1 MQKQSNKYDK
11 KSFKSGM
18 FDFLSGGTYSESLK
32 SGKALQTAFRYVAYN
47 LIIFAM
53 IAAAMAFFILNY
65 IQYTAGLLRF
75 EAVVVSIIMG
85 VIGLSLYIA
94 GRLKVSI
101 DKLAVILNIVYVVFC
116 SYMIFF
122 YIEGS
127 ISAVWI
133 FPLPMVCFSIITN
146 KKAIL
151 FVSFAYVVATT
162 TSIINSDVYYPP
174 DSIRLYGI
182 SFFTALLTYF
192 VFVHVN
198 NTMDLL
204 RISQKALKNE
214 RNELATMKDNIDIG
228 VFTLNENFKIQPL
241 YSNII
246 TKLFEKENLDH
257 ADFISLFKITLKEN
271 EIESLRKFLQMVLHS
286 SHSQDILDDIN
297 PLKKLTCVFENGV
310 KKVLDIS
317 LVPLDRGSHTIILGT
332 VKDITSEVEM
342 KNRLAKEEQLR
353 QSDMATLYEVMHI
366 TPQILHDYIDDADY
380 QFTKINK
387 ILKEN
392 KLTKL
397 EALKQLYQ
405 SIHAVKSNA
414 AIIGLSTTAEKL
426 HEFESQIKAAIE
438 NPNAENESI
447 LSIVLELNTYL
458 NLNAKIEDVLEKIE
472 NYSRS
477 NTTPLSRKD
486 ILIQALKAV
495 IEKDASNK
503 KAELKIEELEWDAL
517 LPEHRQMIKE
527 ILLQL
532 ARNAMA
538 HGIEECEHRL
548 KNGKNETGLIKL
560 QVKQDAKEVYIN
572 FCDDGRGID
581 FEKVRSIAIAKNLIS
596 DETSARD
603 KEALLQ
609 AMLSH
614 GFSTSE
620 NISMHAGRG
629 VGLSLVSERVNEYKG
644 TLEIHSEVNSGTK
657 FTITLP
663 FEA

>member
-1 MQKQSNKYDK
+1 
-11 KSFKSGM
+11 M

-32 SGKALQTAFRYVAYN
+32 SGKSLQTAFRYVAYN

-53 IAAAMAFFILNY
+53 MAAATAFFILNY
-65 IQYTAGLLRF
+65 VQYTAGLLRF
-75 EAVVVSIIMG
+75 EAVVVSVIMG

-101 DKLAVILNIVYVVFC
+101 DKLAVILNIVYVIFC

-122 YIEGS
+122 FIEGS

-146 KKAIL
+146 KKAIS
-151 FVSFAYVVATT
+151 FVTFAYAIAIS
-162 TSIINSDVYYPP
+162 TSIINSEIYYPP

-198 NTMDLL
+198 NTMELL

-228 VFTLNENFKIQPL
+228 VFTLNEDFKIQPL

-246 TKLFEKENLDH
+246 TNLFEKENLDH
-257 ADFISLFKITLKEN
+257 ADFVSLFKITLKEN

-297 PLKKLTCVFENGV
+297 PLKNLTCVFENGA

-472 NYSRS
+472 NYTRS

-495 IEKDASNK
+495 IEKDTSNMCK
-503 KAELKIEELEWDAL
+503 KAELKIEELEWDTL

-538 HGIEECEHRL
+538 HGIEECEYRVQ
-548 KNGKNETGLIKL
+548 NGKTESGLIKL
-560 QVKQDAKEVYIN
+560 RVQQDAKEVYIS

-620 NISMHAGRG
+620 DISMHAGRG

>member
-1 MQKQSNKYDK
+1 
-11 KSFKSGM
+11 M

-32 SGKALQTAFRYVAYN
+32 SGKSLQTAFRYGAYN

-53 IAAAMAFFILNY
+53 MASAAAFFILNY

-75 EAVVVSIIMG
+75 EAVVVSITMG
-85 VIGLSLYIA
+85 IIGLSLYIA
-94 GRLKVSI
+94 GRLKISI
-101 DKLAVILNIVYVVFC
+101 DKLAVILNIVYVIFC

-133 FPLPMVCFSIITN
+133 FPLPMVCFSVITN

-151 FVSFAYVVATT
+151 FVTAAYVVAIS
-162 TSIINSDVYYPP
+162 TSIINSDIYYPP
-174 DSIRLYGI
+174 DSMRLYGI

-192 VFVHVN
+192 VFNHVS

-204 RISQKALKNE
+204 RLSQKALKNE

-228 VFTLNENFKIQPL
+228 VFTLNEDFKIQPL
-241 YSNII
+241 YSSII
-246 TKLFEKENLDH
+246 TKLFEKENLEH
-257 ADFISLFKITLKEN
+257 VDFISLFKITLKEK
-271 EIESLRKFLQMVLHS
+271 EIESLRKFLEMVLHS
-286 SHSQDILDDIN
+286 SHSADILEDIN
-297 PLKKLTCVFENGV
+297 PLKKLTCVFENGA
-310 KKVLDIS
+310 KKILDIS
-317 LVPLDRGSHTIILGT
+317 LVPLDRGSHSIILGT
-332 VKDITSEVEM
+332 VKDITLEVEM
-342 KNRLAKEEQLR
+342 RERLEKEEKLR

-366 TPQILHDYIDDADY
+366 TPQILHDYIDDSDY
-380 QFTKINK
+380 QFTKINNV
-387 ILKEN
+387 LKEN
-392 KLTKL
+392 KLSKL

-426 HEFESQIKAAIE
+426 HEFESKIKASIE

-458 NLNAKIEDVLEKIE
+458 NLNAKIEDVLKKIE

-486 ILIQALKAV
+486 ILIQALKAI
-495 IEKDASNK
+495 IEKDQSKSNK
-503 KAELKIEELEWDAL
+503 KADLKIENLEWDTL

-527 ILLQL
+527 VLLQF
-532 ARNAMA
+532 ARNSMA
-538 HGIEECEHRL
+538 HGIEEGVQRI
-548 KNGKNETGLIKL
+548 KKGKNEKGLITL
-560 QVKQDAKEVYIN
+560 QVKQLEKEIVVE
-572 FCDDGRGID
+572 FCDDGKGID
-581 FEKVRSIAIAKNLIS
+581 YERVRSIAIGKNLIPKNTKTN
-596 DETSARD
+596 DTEI
-603 KEALLQ
+603 LLQ

-614 GFSTSE
+614 GFSTEE
-620 NISMHAGRG
+620 NTSMQAGRG
-629 VGLSLVSERVNEYKG
+629 VGLSLVSERVNEYNG
-644 TLEIHSEVNSGTK
+644 TLEIHSEKNKGTK

-663 FEA
+663 FDE